1 MAGTQKRR
9 ETPKIW
15 RETPKIWREL
25 ESSRDRLRTT
35 HVFFI
40 DTATREKLSSPTMRH
55 CAVIRERG
63 FHLVFGARGVGVIV
77 IARAGL
83 GGDRVRMRLRNRRKP
98 CAAPLVFLE
107 REQKLITCSG
117 FTRLWQTETD

>member
-1 MAGTQKRR
+1 MGNTKDMAGTQKR
-9 ETPKIW
+9 

-25 ESSRDRLRTT
+25 ESSRDRLRT
-35 HVFFI
+35 
-40 DTATREKLSSPTMRH
+40 SSSS
-55 CAVIRERG
+55 IRQQGRSFQVRRCDIVQSYGRG
-63 FHLVFGARGVGVIV
+63 LHLVFGARGVGVIV

-83 GGDRVRMRLRNRRKP
+83 GGGRVRMRLRKRRKP